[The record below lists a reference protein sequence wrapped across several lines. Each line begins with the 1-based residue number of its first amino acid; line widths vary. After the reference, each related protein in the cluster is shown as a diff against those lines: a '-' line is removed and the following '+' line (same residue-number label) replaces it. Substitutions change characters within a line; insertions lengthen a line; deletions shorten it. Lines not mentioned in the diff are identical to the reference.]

1 MIHIVDNVKST
12 NNWLSDFLS
21 IGDSVLA
28 IKQSEGKGRRGNT
41 WSSDYGGLYFSF
53 TSSNNRLLPFIVGIT
68 VVESLVNIKEDIKLK
83 WPNDIILNGKKLGGI
98 LCENYGDYTVIGIGL
113 NISNNILL
121 SEAINLYAVNY
132 KIDKLDFISIF
143 KVNFTDNFNLSSE
156 KILEKYAKL
165 DFLMGKKIVWNQG
178 SGVVR
183 SIDVDGSLMVQISK
197 KIVNLYSEEVHIEK
211 Y

>member
-21 IGDSVLA
+21 ISDSVLA

-41 WSSDYGGLYFSF
+41 WSSDSGGLYFSF
-53 TSSNNRLLPFIVGIT
+53 TSSYKRLLPFIIGIS
-68 VVESLVNIKEDIKLK
+68 VVESLVNIKDDIKLK

-121 SEAINLYAVNY
+121 SEAINLHDVNY

-165 DFLMGKKIVWNQG
+165 DFLMDKNIVWNQG
-178 SGVVR
+178 SGVVE
-183 SIDVDGSLMVQISK
+183 SIDIDGSLIVNSSN
-197 KIVNLYSEEVHIEK
+197 KIINLYSEEVHIEK

>member
-21 IGDSVLA
+21 ISDSVLA

-41 WSSDYGGLYFSF
+41 WSSDSGGLYFSF
-53 TSSNNRLLPFIVGIT
+53 TSSYKRLLPFIIGIS
-68 VVESLVNIKEDIKLK
+68 VVESLVNIKDDIKLK

-121 SEAINLYAVNY
+121 SEAINLHDVDY

-165 DFLMGKKIVWNQG
+165 DFLMGKNIAWNQG
-178 SGVVR
+178 SGVVE
-183 SIDVDGSLMVQISK
+183 SIDIDGSLIVNSSN
-197 KIVNLYSEEVHIEK
+197 KIINLYSEEVHIEK

>member
-21 IGDSVLA
+21 ISDSVLA

-41 WSSDYGGLYFSF
+41 WSSDNGGLYFSF
-53 TSSNNRLLPFIVGIT
+53 TSSNNRLLPFIVGIS

-121 SEAINLYAVNY
+121 SEAINLHDVNY

>member
-1 MIHIVDNVKST
+1 MIHIVDNIKST

-21 IGDSVLA
+21 ISDSVLA

-41 WSSDYGGLYFSF
+41 WSSDSGGLYFSF
-53 TSSNNRLLPFIVGIT
+53 TSSYKRLLPFIIGIS
-68 VVESLVNIKEDIKLK
+68 VVESLVNIKDDIKLK

-121 SEAINLYAVNY
+121 SEAINLHDVNY

-165 DFLMGKKIVWNQG
+165 DFLMDKNIVWNQG
-178 SGVVR
+178 SGVVE
-183 SIDVDGSLMVQISK
+183 SIDVDGSLIVNSSN
-197 KIVNLYSEEVHIEK
+197 KIINLYSEEVHIEK

>member
-21 IGDSVLA
+21 ISDSVLA

-41 WSSDYGGLYFSF
+41 WSSDSGGLYFSF
-53 TSSNNRLLPFIVGIT
+53 TSSYKRLLPFIIGIS
-68 VVESLVNIKEDIKLK
+68 VVESLVNIKDDIKLK

-121 SEAINLYAVNY
+121 SEAINLHDVDY

-143 KVNFTDNFNLSSE
+143 KVNFRDNFNLSSE

-165 DFLMGKKIVWNQG
+165 DFLMGKNIAWNQG
-178 SGVVR
+178 SGVVE
-183 SIDVDGSLMVQISK
+183 SIDIDGSLIVNSSN
-197 KIVNLYSEEVHIEK
+197 KIINLYSEEVHIEK

>member
-21 IGDSVLA
+21 ISDSVLA

-41 WSSDYGGLYFSF
+41 WSSDSGGLYFSF
-53 TSSNNRLLPFIVGIT
+53 TSSYKRLLPFIIGIS
-68 VVESLVNIKEDIKLK
+68 VVESLVNIKDDIKLK

-121 SEAINLYAVNY
+121 SEAINLYDVNY
-132 KIDKLDFISIF
+132 KIDKLEFISF
-143 KVNFTDNFNLSSE
+143 FEVNFTDNFNLSSK

-165 DFLMGKKIVWNQG
+165 DFLMGKNIVWNQG
-178 SGVVR
+178 SGVVE
-183 SIDVDGSLMVQISK
+183 SIDVDGSLIVNSSN
-197 KIVNLYSEEVHIEK
+197 KIINLYSEEVHIEK

>member
-21 IGDSVLA
+21 ISDSVLA

-41 WSSDYGGLYFSF
+41 WSSDSGGLYFSF
-53 TSSNNRLLPFIVGIT
+53 TSSYKRLLPFIVGIS
-68 VVESLVNIKEDIKLK
+68 VVESLVNIKDDIKLK

-121 SEAINLYAVNY
+121 SEAINLHDVNY

-165 DFLMGKKIVWNQG
+165 DFLMGKNIAWNQG
-178 SGVVR
+178 SGVVE
-183 SIDVDGSLMVQISK
+183 SIDIDGSLIVNSSN
-197 KIVNLYSEEVHIEK
+197 KIINLYSEEVHIEK

>member
-1 MIHIVDNVKST
+1 LIHIVDNVKST
-12 NNWLSDFLS
+12 NSWLSDFLS

-41 WSSDYGGLYFSF
+41 WSSDSGGLYFSF
-53 TSSNNRLLPFIVGIT
+53 ASSNNRLLPFIVGISI
-68 VVESLVNIKEDIKLK
+68 VESLVNINEDIKLK

-98 LCENYGDYTVIGIGL
+98 LCENYGDYTIIGIGL

-121 SEAINLYAVNY
+121 SDAINLNDINY
-132 KIDKLDFISIF
+132 KIDRLDFISIF
-143 KVNFTDNFNLSSE
+143 ESNFTYNFNLSSR
-156 KILEKYAKL
+156 KVLEKYTKL

-178 SGVVR
+178 KGVVK
-183 SIDVDGSLMVQISK
+183 SIDADGSLMVKTSK
-197 KIVNLYSEEVHIEK
+197 KIINLYSEEVHIEK

>member
-12 NNWLSDFLS
+12 NSWLSDFLS

-41 WSSDYGGLYFSF
+41 WSSDSGGLYFSF
-53 TSSNNRLLPFIVGIT
+53 ASSNNRLLPFIVGISI
-68 VVESLVNIKEDIKLK
+68 VESLVNINEDIKLK

-98 LCENYGDYTVIGIGL
+98 LCENYGDYTIIGIGL

-121 SEAINLYAVNY
+121 SDAINLNDINY
-132 KIDKLDFISIF
+132 KIDRLDFISIF
-143 KVNFTDNFNLSSE
+143 ESNFTYNFNLSSR
-156 KILEKYAKL
+156 KVLEKYTKL

-178 SGVVR
+178 KGVVK
-183 SIDVDGSLMVQISK
+183 SIDADGSLMVKTSK
-197 KIVNLYSEEVHIEK
+197 KIINLYSEEVHIEK

>member
-1 MIHIVDNVKST
+1 LIHIVDNVKST

-21 IGDSVLA
+21 ISDSVLA

-41 WSSDYGGLYFSF
+41 WSSDSGGLYFSF
-53 TSSNNRLLPFIVGIT
+53 TSSYKRLLPFIIGIS
-68 VVESLVNIKEDIKLK
+68 VVESLVNIKDDIKLK

-121 SEAINLYAVNY
+121 SEAINLHDVDY

-165 DFLMGKKIVWNQG
+165 DFLMDKNIVWNQG
-178 SGVVR
+178 SGVVE
-183 SIDVDGSLMVQISK
+183 SIDVDGSLIVNSSN
-197 KIVNLYSEEVHIEK
+197 KIINLYSEEVHIEK

>member
-21 IGDSVLA
+21 ISDSVLA

-41 WSSDYGGLYFSF
+41 WSSDSGGLYFSF
-53 TSSNNRLLPFIVGIT
+53 TSSYKRLLPFIIGIS
-68 VVESLVNIKEDIKLK
+68 VVESLVNIKDDIKLK

-121 SEAINLYAVNY
+121 SEAINLHDVDY

-143 KVNFTDNFNLSSE
+143 KVNFRDNFNLSSE

-165 DFLMGKKIVWNQG
+165 DFLMGKNIAWNQG
-178 SGVVR
+178 SGVVE
-183 SIDVDGSLMVQISK
+183 SIDIDGSL
-197 KIVNLYSEEVHIEK
+197 IVNSSNKIIILYSEEVHIEK

>member
-1 MIHIVDNVKST
+1 LIHIVDNVKST

-21 IGDSVLA
+21 ISDSVLA

-41 WSSDYGGLYFSF
+41 WSSDSGGLYFSF
-53 TSSNNRLLPFIVGIT
+53 TSSYKRLLPFIIGIS
-68 VVESLVNIKEDIKLK
+68 VVESLVNIKDDIKLK

-121 SEAINLYAVNY
+121 SEAINLHDVNY

-165 DFLMGKKIVWNQG
+165 DFLMGKNIAWNQG
-178 SGVVR
+178 SGVVE
-183 SIDVDGSLMVQISK
+183 SIDIDGSLIVNSSN
-197 KIVNLYSEEVHIEK
+197 KIINLYSEEVHIEK

>member
-21 IGDSVLA
+21 ISDSVLA

-41 WSSDYGGLYFSF
+41 WSSDSGGLYFSF
-53 TSSNNRLLPFIVGIT
+53 TSSYKRLLPFIIGIS
-68 VVESLVNIKEDIKLK
+68 VVESLVNIKDDIKLK

-121 SEAINLYAVNY
+121 SEAINLHDVNY

-165 DFLMGKKIVWNQG
+165 DFLMDKNIVWNQG
-178 SGVVR
+178 SGVVE
-183 SIDVDGSLMVQISK
+183 SIDVDGSLIVNSSN
-197 KIVNLYSEEVHIEK
+197 KIINLYSEEVHIEK

>member
-12 NNWLSDFLS
+12 NNWLSNFLS
-21 IGDSVLA
+21 ISDSVLA

-41 WSSDYGGLYFSF
+41 WSSDSGGLYFSF
-53 TSSNNRLLPFIVGIT
+53 TSSYKRLLPFIIGIS
-68 VVESLVNIKEDIKLK
+68 VVESLVNIKDDIKLK

-121 SEAINLYAVNY
+121 SEAINLHDVDY

-165 DFLMGKKIVWNQG
+165 DFLMDKNIVWNQG
-178 SGVVR
+178 SGVVE
-183 SIDVDGSLMVQISK
+183 SIDVDGSLIVNSSN
-197 KIVNLYSEEVHIEK
+197 KIINLYSEEVHIEK

>member
-21 IGDSVLA
+21 ISDSVLA

-41 WSSDYGGLYFSF
+41 WSSDSGGLYFSF
-53 TSSNNRLLPFIVGIT
+53 TSSYKRLLPFIIGIS
-68 VVESLVNIKEDIKLK
+68 VVESLVNIKDDIKLK

-121 SEAINLYAVNY
+121 SEAINLHDVNY

>member
-21 IGDSVLA
+21 ISDSVLA

-41 WSSDYGGLYFSF
+41 WSSDSGGLYFSF
-53 TSSNNRLLPFIVGIT
+53 TSSYKRLLPFIVGIS
-68 VVESLVNIKEDIKLK
+68 VVESLVNIKDDIKLK

-121 SEAINLYAVNY
+121 SEAINLHDVNY

-165 DFLMGKKIVWNQG
+165 DFLMDKNIVWNQG
-178 SGVVR
+178 SGVVE
-183 SIDVDGSLMVQISK
+183 SIDVDGSLIVNSSN
-197 KIVNLYSEEVHIEK
+197 KIINLYSEEVHIEK

>member
-1 MIHIVDNVKST
+1 LIHIVDNVKST

-21 IGDSVLA
+21 ISDSVLA

-41 WSSDYGGLYFSF
+41 WSSDSGGLYFSF
-53 TSSNNRLLPFIVGIT
+53 TSSYKRLLPFIIGIS
-68 VVESLVNIKEDIKLK
+68 VVESLVNIKDDIKLK

-121 SEAINLYAVNY
+121 SEAINLHDVNY

-165 DFLMGKKIVWNQG
+165 DFLMDKNIVWNQG
-178 SGVVR
+178 SGVVE
-183 SIDVDGSLMVQISK
+183 SIDVDGSLIVNSSN
-197 KIVNLYSEEVHIEK
+197 KIINLYSEEVHIEK

>member
-21 IGDSVLA
+21 ISDSVLA

-41 WSSDYGGLYFSF
+41 WSSDSGGLYFSF
-53 TSSNNRLLPFIVGIT
+53 TSSYKRLLPFIVGIS
-68 VVESLVNIKEDIKLK
+68 VVESLVNIKDDIKLK

-121 SEAINLYAVNY
+121 SEAINLHDVDY

-143 KVNFTDNFNLSSE
+143 KFNFTDNFNLSSE

-165 DFLMGKKIVWNQG
+165 DFLMSKNIVWNQG
-178 SGVVR
+178 SGVVE
-183 SIDVDGSLMVQISK
+183 SIDVDGSLIVNSSN
-197 KIVNLYSEEVHIEK
+197 KIINLYSEEVHIEK

>member
-21 IGDSVLA
+21 ISDSVLA

-41 WSSDYGGLYFSF
+41 WSSDSGGLYFSF
-53 TSSNNRLLPFIVGIT
+53 TSSYKRLLPFIIGIS
-68 VVESLVNIKEDIKLK
+68 VVESLVNIKDDIKLK

-121 SEAINLYAVNY
+121 SEAINLHDVDY

-165 DFLMGKKIVWNQG
+165 DFLMDKNIVWNQG
-178 SGVVR
+178 SGVVE
-183 SIDVDGSLMVQISK
+183 SIDVDGSLIVNSSN
-197 KIVNLYSEEVHIEK
+197 KIINLYSEEVHIEK

>member
-1 MIHIVDNVKST
+1 MLKE
-12 NNWLSDFLS
+12 LS
-21 IGDSVLA
+21 IKD
-28 IKQSEGKGRRGNT
+28 
-41 WSSDYGGLYFSF
+41 
-53 TSSNNRLLPFIVGIT
+53 
-68 VVESLVNIKEDIKLK
+68 DIKLK

-98 LCENYGDYTVIGIGL
+98 LCENYGNYTVIGIGL

-121 SEAINLYAVNY
+121 SEAINLHDVDY

-165 DFLMGKKIVWNQG
+165 DFLMGKNIVWNQG
-178 SGVVR
+178 SGVVE
-183 SIDVDGSLMVQISK
+183 SIDVDGSLIVNSSN
-197 KIVNLYSEEVHIEK
+197 KIINLYSEEVHIEK

>member
-21 IGDSVLA
+21 ISDSVLA

-41 WSSDYGGLYFSF
+41 WSSDSGGLYFSF
-53 TSSNNRLLPFIVGIT
+53 TSSYKRLLPFIIGIS
-68 VVESLVNIKEDIKLK
+68 VVESLVNIKDDIKLK

-121 SEAINLYAVNY
+121 SEAINLHDVDY

-165 DFLMGKKIVWNQG
+165 DFLMDKNIVWNQG
-178 SGVVR
+178 SGVVE
-183 SIDVDGSLMVQISK
+183 SIDIDGSLIVNSSN
-197 KIVNLYSEEVHIEK
+197 KIINLYSEEVHIEK

>member
-1 MIHIVDNVKST
+1 LIHIVDNVKST

-21 IGDSVLA
+21 ISDSVLA

-41 WSSDYGGLYFSF
+41 WSSDNGGLYFSF
-53 TSSNNRLLPFIVGIT
+53 TSSNNRLLPFIVGIS

-121 SEAINLYAVNY
+121 SEAINLHDVNY

>member
-21 IGDSVLA
+21 ISDSVLA

-41 WSSDYGGLYFSF
+41 WSSDSGGLYFSF
-53 TSSNNRLLPFIVGIT
+53 TSSYKRLLPFIIGIS
-68 VVESLVNIKEDIKLK
+68 VVESLVNIKDDIKLK

-121 SEAINLYAVNY
+121 SEAINLHDVNY

-165 DFLMGKKIVWNQG
+165 DFLMGKNIAWNQG
-178 SGVVR
+178 SGVVE
-183 SIDVDGSLMVQISK
+183 SIDIDGSLIVNSSN
-197 KIVNLYSEEVHIEK
+197 KIINLYSEEVHIEK

>member
-21 IGDSVLA
+21 ISDSVLA

-41 WSSDYGGLYFSF
+41 WSSDSGGLYFSF
-53 TSSNNRLLPFIVGIT
+53 TSSYKRLLPFIVGIS
-68 VVESLVNIKEDIKLK
+68 VVESLVNIKDDIKLK

-121 SEAINLYAVNY
+121 SEAINLHDVNY

-165 DFLMGKKIVWNQG
+165 DFLMGKNIAWNQG
-178 SGVVR
+178 SGVVE
-183 SIDVDGSLMVQISK
+183 SIDVDGSLIVNSSN
-197 KIVNLYSEEVHIEK
+197 KIINLYSEEVHIEK

>member
-21 IGDSVLA
+21 ISDSVLA

-41 WSSDYGGLYFSF
+41 WSSDSGGLYFSF
-53 TSSNNRLLPFIVGIT
+53 TSSYKRLLPFIIGIS
-68 VVESLVNIKEDIKLK
+68 VVESLVNIKDDIKLK

-121 SEAINLYAVNY
+121 SEAINLHDVNY

-165 DFLMGKKIVWNQG
+165 DFLMGKNIAWNQG
-178 SGVVR
+178 SGVVE
-183 SIDVDGSLMVQISK
+183 SIDVDGSLIVNSSN
-197 KIVNLYSEEVHIEK
+197 KIINLYSEEVHIEK

>member
-1 MIHIVDNVKST
+1 LIHIVDNVKST

-21 IGDSVLA
+21 ISDSVLA

-41 WSSDYGGLYFSF
+41 WSSDSGGLYFSF
-53 TSSNNRLLPFIVGIT
+53 TSSYKRLLPFIIGIS
-68 VVESLVNIKEDIKLK
+68 VVESLVNIKDDIKLK

-121 SEAINLYAVNY
+121 SEAINLHDVDY

-165 DFLMGKKIVWNQG
+165 DFLLGKNIVWNQG
-178 SGVVR
+178 SGVVE
-183 SIDVDGSLMVQISK
+183 SIDVDGSLIVNSSN
-197 KIVNLYSEEVHIEK
+197 KIINLYSEEVHIEK

>member
-12 NNWLSDFLS
+12 NSWLSDFLY

-28 IKQSEGKGRRGNT
+28 IKQYEGRGRRGNT
-41 WSSDYGGLYFSF
+41 WSSDSGGFYFSF
-53 TSSNNRLLPFIVGIT
+53 TSSNNRLLPFIVGISI
-68 VVESLVNIKEDIKLK
+68 VESLVNIKDDIKLK

-121 SEAINLYAVNY
+121 SEAINLYDVNY
-132 KIDKLDFISIF
+132 KIDKLEFISIF
-143 KVNFTDNFNLSSE
+143 EVNFIDNFNLSSE

-165 DFLMGKKIVWNQG
+165 DFLIGKNIVWNQG
-178 SGVVR
+178 SGIVE
-183 SIDVDGSLMVQISK
+183 SIDVDGSLIVNSSN
-197 KIVNLYSEEVHIEK
+197 KIINLYSEEVHIEK

>member
-21 IGDSVLA
+21 ISDSVLA

-41 WSSDYGGLYFSF
+41 WSSDSGGLYFSF
-53 TSSNNRLLPFIVGIT
+53 TSSYKRLLPFIIGIS
-68 VVESLVNIKEDIKLK
+68 VVESLVNIKDDIKLK

-121 SEAINLYAVNY
+121 SEAINLHDVNY

-165 DFLMGKKIVWNQG
+165 DFLMGKNIAWNQG
-178 SGVVR
+178 SGVVE
-183 SIDVDGSLMVQISK
+183 SIDIDGSLTVNSSN
-197 KIVNLYSEEVHIEK
+197 KIINLYSEEVHIEK

>member
-1 MIHIVDNVKST
+1 LIHIVDNVKST

-21 IGDSVLA
+21 ISDSVLA
-28 IKQSEGKGRRGNT
+28 IKQSEGKGRHGNT
-41 WSSDYGGLYFSF
+41 WSSDNGGLYFSF
-53 TSSNNRLLPFIVGIT
+53 TSSNNRLLPFIVGIS

-121 SEAINLYAVNY
+121 SEAINLHDVNY

>member
-1 MIHIVDNVKST
+1 LIHIVDNVKST

-41 WSSDYGGLYFSF
+41 WSSDNGGLYFSF
-53 TSSNNRLLPFIVGIT
+53 TSSNNRLLPFIVGIS

-121 SEAINLYAVNY
+121 SEAINLHDVNY

>member
-1 MIHIVDNVKST
+1 LIHIVDNVKST
-12 NNWLSDFLS
+12 NSWLSDFLY

-28 IKQSEGKGRRGNT
+28 IKQYEGRGRRGNT
-41 WSSDYGGLYFSF
+41 WSSDSGGFYFSF
-53 TSSNNRLLPFIVGIT
+53 TSSNNRLLPFIVGISI
-68 VVESLVNIKEDIKLK
+68 VESLVNIKDDIKLK

-121 SEAINLYAVNY
+121 SEAINLYDVNY
-132 KIDKLDFISIF
+132 KIDKLEFISIF
-143 KVNFTDNFNLSSE
+143 EVNFIDNFNLSSE

-165 DFLMGKKIVWNQG
+165 DFLIGKNIVWNQG
-178 SGVVR
+178 SGIVE
-183 SIDVDGSLMVQISK
+183 SIDVDGSLIVNSSN
-197 KIVNLYSEEVHIEK
+197 KIINLYSEEVHIEK